1 MNQNRT
7 ESRKHY
13 HFCTLVHDK
22 CHFSCLFRNIK
33 KQFNSNLT
41 SFHQQ
46 KAENHELVHQMPKS
60 LYLSVF
66 HNINAMPKYVIL
78 RIKNR
83 KIQNQKLKN
92 LGERSVRV
100 PNRVKRGCARQDTTT
115 PHTEKTP
122 HYKYNVT
129 FAVVFAV
136 LSVFSLPF
144 VTSFIKSSRKAKTP
158 LHTQIYKYG

>member
-1 MNQNRT
+1 MINAI
-7 ESRKHY
+7 
-13 HFCTLVHDK
+13 
-22 CHFSCLFRNIK
+22 FSCLFRNIK

-46 KAENHELVHQMPKS
+46 NAENHELVHQMPKS

-66 HNINAMPKYVIL
+66 HDINAMPKYAIL

-122 HYKYNVT
+122 HYKHNVA
-129 FAVVFAV
+129 FFVIFAV

-144 VTSFIKSSRKAKTP
+144 VASLVVLKTTFTRFICNVLQYTTKRNKTFSRP
-158 LHTQIYKYG
+158 